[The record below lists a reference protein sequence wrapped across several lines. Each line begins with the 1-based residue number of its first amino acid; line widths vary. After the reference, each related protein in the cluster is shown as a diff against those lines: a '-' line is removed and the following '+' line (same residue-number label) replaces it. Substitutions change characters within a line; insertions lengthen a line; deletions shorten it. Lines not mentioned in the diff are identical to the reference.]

1 MKEKEMTDEH
11 IDRLKELLK
20 LSGEKLSRVEK
31 DLDKN
36 WVAQIVLVVLSLTL
50 IFHVGN
56 IATAVS
62 ELAFRSRD
70 FANALDLLIPFVLFY
85 LFMRFGYL
93 LTIFIHTHKMHRTL
107 LLEYIGDN
115 FSDVDLKELLQT
127 SSFFEPYGNV
137 ELFRGNHSTFM
148 VAVYYAFAPILLAMA
163 HASSLYLLLRA
174 PLLKGGLGWLLA
186 AVLLGGLVIL
196 YLSFHA
202 MNKEH
207 PHIRWSL
214 VVILLGTTLL
224 MTFFNYAT

>member
-1 MKEKEMTDEH
+1 MTSEH

-20 LSGEKLSRVEK
+20 LSGEKLNRVEK

-93 LTIFIHTHKMHRTL
+93 LTIFIHTHRMHRKL
-107 LLEYIGDN
+107 LQEYIGDD
-115 FSDVDLKELLQT
+115 FSKVSKVDLKELLQT

-137 ELFRGNHSTFM
+137 ELFRGNHSVFM

-214 VVILLGTTLL
+214 VVILLGTALL
-224 MTFFNYAT
+224 MAFFNYAT